1 MGTVASDNGG
11 KDFPQAPAGTHLA
24 ICYMV
29 VDIGQQETHFG
40 MKPKIVIGWE
50 LPFELMEDGRP
61 FAVSGFYT
69 LSLSEK
75 ANLRKDL
82 EAWRTRP
89 FTEEEV
95 KGFDVKNVLGK
106 PCQVTIIHNL
116 KDGKTR
122 ASVAGVAG
130 VPKGADGKFI
140 QAPAAKNELL
150 YFDMD
155 NPDKATLDKLPEW
168 IKKQIASAANRPKD
182 MPVDYSTAPG
192 ADVPF

>member
-11 KDFPQAPAGTHLA
+11 KEFPQAPAGTHLA

-50 LPFELMEDGRP
+50 LPHEKMEDGRP

-116 KDGKTR
+116 KDGKSK
-122 ASVAGVAG
+122 ASVASVTGVAKG
-130 VPKGADGKFI
+130 MEVPPRTND
-140 QAPAAKNELL
+140 LL
-150 YFDMD
+150 HFDMD
-155 NPDKATLDKLPEW
+155 NPDKATLEKLPEW
-168 IKKQIASAANRPKD
+168 IKKQIANAANRPKESSTE
-182 MPVDYSTAPG
+182 YSTEPG
-192 ADVPF
+192 ASVPF